1 MKASGVWFSA
11 KNNNINSI
19 NYREKVENLKNVLNS
34 WQLRRLTLLGKIA
47 VIKSLAASQ
56 MVYVLSSLSTCQD
69 TLREVNNLL
78 YDFLWG
84 GKGDKIKRTVMVSDY
99 ENGGLKMLDIFT
111 FNKSLK
117 VSWLHKFF
125 DKSNKGKWK
134 LILEENLEKLGGK
147 RMLSGFISKED
158 AGRLEIPNNFYK
170 EIIEIWTEL
179 SYQNSTH
186 VNHLSD
192 IKLHPIWNNS
202 GIRINNQPVFYK
214 TWSEK
219 GVNYIEDILYYVNSD
234 YRFMPLDSFT
244 EKYAIQTDFVTFSG
258 IISAIRSYYKNC
270 KTHKEL
276 EQDSGT
282 FLEDFCNSKK
292 ASKFSY
298 LKLIKARQSPP
309 TGSQRKWD
317 QELNFQNR
325 TEIDWKFVYSY
336 PFKVTKETKL
346 LNFQFKFIHR
356 RIATNSFLFKIGKSN
371 TEKCTLCNAETESHI
386 HLFWECYYTQSFWN
400 ELKNWLNREL
410 AKT

>member
-1 MKASGVWFSA
+1 
-11 KNNNINSI
+11 
-19 NYREKVENLKNVLNS
+19 
-34 WQLRRLTLLGKIA
+34 
-47 VIKSLAASQ
+47 
-56 MVYVLSSLSTCQD
+56 
-69 TLREVNNLL
+69 
-78 YDFLWG
+78 
-84 GKGDKIKRTVMVSDY
+84 
-99 ENGGLKMLDIFT
+99 
-111 FNKSLK
+111 
-117 VSWLHKFF
+117 
-125 DKSNKGKWK
+125 
-134 LILEENLEKLGGK
+134 
-147 RMLSGFISKED
+147 MLSGFMSKED

-179 SYQNSTH
+179 SYQNSTQ
-186 VNHLSD
+186 VNHLSE
-192 IKLHPIWNNS
+192 IKLHPIWNYS

-336 PFKVTKETKL
+336 PFKVTKEIKL

-356 RIATNSFLFKIGKSN
+356 RIATNSFLFKIGTSN

-386 HLFWECYYTQSFWN
+386 HLF
-400 ELKNWLNREL
+400 
-410 AKT
+410 

>member
-1 MKASGVWFSA
+1 MKALGVWFSA
-11 KNNNINSI
+11 KNKNINSI

-34 WQLRRLTLLGKIA
+34 WQLRRLTLPGKIA

-78 YDFLWG
+78 YDFLWD
-84 GKGDKIKRTVMVSDY
+84 GKGDKIKRTVMVNDY

-117 VSWLHKFF
+117 VSWLHNFF

-134 LILEENLEKLGGK
+134 YILEENLEKLGGK
-147 RMLSGFISKED
+147 RMLSGFITKED
-158 AGRLEIPNNFYK
+158 AGLLEIPNNFYK

-179 SYQNSTH
+179 SYQNSNH

-202 GIRINNQPVFYK
+202 GIPINNQPVFYK

-234 YRFMPLDSFT
+234 YGFMPLDSFT

-258 IISAIRSYYKNC
+258 IISPIRSYYKNC

-317 QELNFQNR
+317 Q
-325 TEIDWKFVYSY
+325 
-336 PFKVTKETKL
+336 
-346 LNFQFKFIHR
+346 
-356 RIATNSFLFKIGKSN
+356 
-371 TEKCTLCNAETESHI
+371 
-386 HLFWECYYTQSFWN
+386 
-400 ELKNWLNREL
+400 
-410 AKT
+410 